1 MLAPTGVRV
10 EDLPTDVPYGTFGWV
25 QSENQVYVFVGGG
38 WVVAFPSSHA
48 PSEARLDASVMPSR
62 RFFFDEE

>member
-1 MLAPTGVRV
+1 MLAPVRNRV
-10 EDLPTDVPYGTFGWV
+10 EDLPTDVPIGTLGWV
-25 QSENQVYVFVGGG
+25 QSENQIYVFVGAG

-48 PSEARLDASVMPSR
+48 PSETRLDASVMPSR